1 MNLDNSTPFRL
12 PAPGYLRW
20 LAPVGEFLLGLNVLD
35 RYYRQRQDKL
45 SDRGFLRYTLERLD
59 IKYTIASGSLDV
71 IPDTGPVIV
80 VSNHPFGAIEGVML
94 AELLLQKR
102 NNVKVLAN
110 EYLHRITEISDL
122 FIGVD
127 VFETNNAVTRN
138 SHGLKKAIQH
148 LKSDGVLLV
157 FPAGEVSSL
166 DFNNYQITDRKWNRI
181 VGLMI
186 RLTGATAV
194 PVYIE
199 GRNSRLFH
207 VAGLIHSG
215 LRTLLLVREML
226 NKRDQ
231 TIQLHFGEAISSKEL
246 KPLSSDKA
254 ITSYL
259 RLNTYLL
266 AGSAD
271 NQRGLINSQNKPDQP
286 ITLPINKNLLVA
298 DVAAITAECLLIS
311 KNDFE
316 VYCTTADNLKHV
328 LPEIARLR
336 EITFRYAGEG
346 TGLASDTDKY
356 DASYLHMF
364 IWNRKKQEVVGAY
377 RLGLVDKLLENNNP
391 NSLDNLYS
399 KSLFNYDE
407 RFLKSLG
414 CSIEM
419 GRSFIRKEY
428 QRQLGVLLILWKGIA
443 TFAARNPR
451 YTTLFG
457 PVSISNS
464 YSSLSR
470 ALLVNYLEIHHYDE
484 KRAGSVKPVNPQ
496 VKPAKKFWTR
506 NMLSEIGNG
515 QLISRLIYRMEGD
528 KGLPVLLRHY
538 LNLKGRLVCFN
549 IDRKFND
556 SLDGLII
563 VDLLQAPEKLL
574 GKYMGKQQA
583 INFLNRK

>member
-71 IPDTGPVIV
+71 IPDSGPVIV

-102 NNVKVLAN
+102 SNVKVLAN

-127 VFETNNAVTRN
+127 VFETNSAVTRN

-226 NKRDQ
+226 NKRNK
-231 TIQLHFGEAISSKEL
+231 TIQLHFGEAITSKEL

-271 NQRGLINSQNKPDQP
+271 NKQGIKNAQKKPEQA
-286 ITLPINKNLLVA
+286 IALPVAKNLLFA
-298 DVAAITAECLLIS
+298 DVAAIPADCLLIK
-311 KNDFE
+311 KNEYE
-316 VYCTTADNLKHV
+316 VYCTSADKLRNV

-336 EITFRYAGEG
+336 EITFRQVDEG

-356 DASYLHMF
+356 DESYLHMF
-364 IWNRKKQEVVGAY
+364 IWNREQQEIVGAY
-377 RLGLVDKLLENNNP
+377 RMGLVDKLLANNK
-391 NSLDNLYS
+391 LDALYS
-399 KSLFNYDE
+399 KSLFNFDE

-414 CSIEM
+414 GSIEL
-419 GRSFIRKEY
+419 GRSFIRIEY
-428 QRQLGVLLILWKGIA
+428 QRQLGTLLLLWKGL
-443 TFAARNPR
+443 TTYAARHPR
-451 YTTLFG
+451 YTTFFG

-464 YSSLSR
+464 YSKLSR
-470 ALLVNYLEIHHYDE
+470 SLLVNYLEIHHYDE
-484 KRAGSVKPVNPQ
+484 KRAQSIKPVNPRI
-496 VKPAKKFWTR
+496 KPASKFWTR
-506 NMLSEIGNG
+506 NMLREIGNG
-515 QLISRLIYRMEGD
+515 QLISKLIYRMEGD
-528 KGLPVLLRHY
+528 KGLPVLLRQY
-538 LNLKGRLVCFN
+538 LNMKGRLVCFN
-549 IDRKFND
+549 VDRKFND

-583 INFLNRK
+583 INYLNRK